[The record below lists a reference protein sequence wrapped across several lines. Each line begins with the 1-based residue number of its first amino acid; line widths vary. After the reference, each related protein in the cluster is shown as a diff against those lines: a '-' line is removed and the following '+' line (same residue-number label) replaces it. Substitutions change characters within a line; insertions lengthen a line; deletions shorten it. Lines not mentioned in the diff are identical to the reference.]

1 MSNADS
7 TPGPKAGK
15 GTTAPCWAM
24 LLSSAGSPSLLT
36 AVWHIIDVTMP
47 LREPKGTSLARLQH
61 DAIDHP

>member
-7 TPGPKAGK
+7 TLGPKAKK

-24 LLSSAGSPSLLT
+24 LPSSAGSASLLI
-36 AVWHIIDVTMP
+36 AVWHIIDVTML

-61 DAIDHP
+61 DAVELP